1 MSLVTFVLGSALNSP
16 QFQTLMGLG
25 PILTVNFQS
34 DVSNARRRSRCQNG
48 KILNEVLTRRNIGS
62 SGRRLNRGR

>member
-34 DVSNARRRSRCQNG
+34 DVSMRGVGPAVRTGKFSTRC
-48 KILNEVLTRRNIGS
+48 
-62 SGRRLNRGR
+62 

>member
-34 DVSNARRRSRCQNG
+34 DVSMRGVGPAVRRENFQRGADQAG
-48 KILNEVLTRRNIGS
+48 LGS